1 MLLAFIADRPI
12 APANLSCRVGTNE
25 IYERVKGTGADFGV
39 LARDETDYE
48 GANRESARHSRQ
60 ARSRAENRHPP
71 AVPIA
76 PYRTILKSLLTAWR
90 HGPDG
95 AQTVASVGERRGRRH
110 RPHQDGAFGLSG
122 LQQLEEHRAR
132 HGPQHD
138 RHDGCRAGVE
148 QPLHSPIGGLTESL
162 EPPEAGVDTLRRDE
176 RLVPDSPPP
185 DE

>member
-12 APANLSCRVGTNE
+12 AQANLSCCLGTNE
-25 IYERVKGTGADFGV
+25 IHERVKGAGADFGV
-39 LARDETDYE
+39 LARDETDHE
-48 GANRESARHSRQ
+48 GANRASARHSRQ
-60 ARSRAENRHPP
+60 ARFHAENRHPP
-71 AVPIA
+71 AAPIA
-76 PYRTILKSLLTAWR
+76 PYRTILKSLLTTWR

-95 AQTVASVGERRGRRH
+95 GQTAALAGERRGRRH

-138 RHDGCRAGVE
+138 RHDGCQAGVE
-148 QPLHSPIGGLTESL
+148 QPLYSRTSGLTDSL
-162 EPPEAGVDTLRRDE
+162 EQPEAGVDTLRRDE
-176 RLVPDSPPP
+176 RLVPDAPPP